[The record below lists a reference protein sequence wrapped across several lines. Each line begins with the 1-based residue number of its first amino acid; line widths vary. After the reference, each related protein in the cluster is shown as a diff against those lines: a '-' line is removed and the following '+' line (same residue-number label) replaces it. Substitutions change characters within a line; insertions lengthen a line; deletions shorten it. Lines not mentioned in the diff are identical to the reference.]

1 MHVFGAALATGEVS
15 VVCFFV
21 GNVAKI
27 MSKIIRLQENFQL

>member
-1 MHVFGAALATGEVS
+1 MDNNVHVFGGGLASEEIL

-27 MSKIIRLQENFQL
+27 MSKII